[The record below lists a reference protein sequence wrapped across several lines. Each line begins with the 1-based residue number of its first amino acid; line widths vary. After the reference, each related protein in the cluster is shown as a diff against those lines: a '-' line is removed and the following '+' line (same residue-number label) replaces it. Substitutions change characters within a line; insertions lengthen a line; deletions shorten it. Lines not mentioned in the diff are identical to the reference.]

1 MIYKYI
7 RIADI
12 IKSTLV
18 QVQMSNLSRVV
29 SQLSCKWR
37 TQTAASTQEIR
48 TWVAITLW
56 DPCQGWFPLS
66 RNFSVRTQAK
76 FTCVNEIGAMYERL
90 RVNVKVERGSTL
102 TFARDLPFIA
112 SISFT
117 CVRTQNL
124 RNSENPISTPVQP
137 VSTGVENG
145 KNPLQGRIKM
155 SRRLKECEF
164 TFPSLQASSTAF
176 TTSKTP
182 LATCKTWVVGENGKK
197 AN

>member
-7 RIADI
+7 RITDI

-18 QVQMSNLSRVV
+18 QVQMSNLSLVV

-117 CVRTQNL
+117 CVRNVKFTEQWKSNL
-124 RNSENPISTPVQP
+124 DPSATRKHWGREWRKST
-137 VSTGVENG
+137 
-145 KNPLQGRIKM
+145 
-155 SRRLKECEF
+155 SR
-164 TFPSLQASSTAF
+164 PD
-176 TTSKTP
+176 
-182 LATCKTWVVGENGKK
+182 
-197 AN
+197 

>member
-37 TQTAASTQEIR
+37 TQTAASTQEIC
-48 TWVAITLW
+48 TWVGITLQ
-56 DPCQGWFPLS
+56 DLCQGWFPLS
-66 RNFSVRTQAK
+66 RNFSMRTQVK
-76 FTCVNEIGAMYERL
+76 FTCVNEIEAMYERL

-102 TFARDLPFIA
+102 TFAGDLPFIA

-117 CVRTQNL
+117 CVRNVQFTEQWKSNL
-124 RNSENPISTPVQP
+124 DPSATRKHWGREWWKST
-137 VSTGVENG
+137 
-145 KNPLQGRIKM
+145 
-155 SRRLKECEF
+155 SR
-164 TFPSLQASSTAF
+164 PD
-176 TTSKTP
+176 
-182 LATCKTWVVGENGKK
+182 
-197 AN
+197 